1 MTYFVTHRGSS
12 ERQSPHALDQVKDLK
27 SALAHACK
35 LIAEGHMSVTIGD
48 GNGHNI
54 SDDDLAACCAGTK
67 TISADL
73 FK

>member
-12 ERQSPHALDQVKDLK
+12 DRESPHALDQVNDLK
-27 SALAHACK
+27 SALAHACN

-48 GNGHNI
+48 GNGHSI
-54 SDDDLAACCAGTK
+54 SGDDLAACCAGTK